1 MSAVPVWVTTV
12 SAPVQVEVMPTS
24 MDATPDLVTL
34 ADAVDVMPTDTT
46 AVPNSIPPVL
56 SPVADAVIA
65 TPMLAERVK
74 VEEWSAVT
82 PSTTLMLARGTDVV
96 GTVWVILDDLVNL
109 LGSLV
114 KRLGLTPSLDGA
126 FKPITC

>member
-1 MSAVPVWVTTV
+1 
-12 SAPVQVEVMPTS
+12 

-34 ADAVDVMPTDTT
+34 ADAVDVMPTDTA
-46 AVPNSIPPVL
+46 AVPSSNPPVL

-65 TPMLAERVK
+65 TPTLAERLK
-74 VEEWSAVT
+74 VAVWSAVT
-82 PSTTLMLARGTDVV
+82 PKTTRMLAIVSLDK

-114 KRLGLTPSLDGA
+114 KRLGFVPRLDGA